1 MRHNLRLT
9 FFGTAAGFPTV
20 VRHHTTSI
28 GLWRGEAL
36 FLFDAGDGVAGQFA
50 RMRISPDAVRAIFIT
65 HPHADHIGGLAVLIQ
80 WMQLNRRRCP
90 LLIYLPDRSLAGV
103 RDCLHLL
110 YLYPMAEFDIE
121 FRPVSGGL
129 VHQQDGL
136 QVTAVHSHHLES
148 GEPRRAKAG
157 ERVDTQAFSYLVT
170 VDGKTIYFSGDLGGP
185 EEAAKQTQ
193 SVDVAVV
200 ELAHF
205 TAEELGAALSTSSL
219 PRLILTHINDD
230 FEPFEDEIPA
240 RVAEMGFEGEIIV
253 ATDGL
258 EVEL

>member
-1 MRHNLRLT
+1 MPYSIRLT

-36 FLFDAGDGVAGQFA
+36 YLFDAGDGAAGQFA
-50 RMRISPDAVRAIFIT
+50 RMRISPDAVQAIFIT

-90 LLIYLPDRSLAGV
+90 LLIYVPDRSLAGV
-103 RDCLHLL
+103 RDYLHLL
-110 YLYPMAEFDIE
+110 YLHPMAEFEIE

-136 QVTAVHSHHLES
+136 QVTAVNSHHLES
-148 GEPRRAKAG
+148 GEPSRAKAG
-157 ERVDTQAFSYLVT
+157 QRVDTQAFSYLVAA
-170 VDGKTIYFSGDLGGP
+170 DAKTLYISGDIAGP
-185 EEAAKQTQ
+185 EEAANHADG
-193 SVDVAVV
+193 VDVAVI

-205 TAEELGAALSTSSL
+205 TAEELGAALSASAL
-219 PRLILTHINDD
+219 PRLIVTHINDD

-240 RVAEMGFEGEIIV
+240 RVAAMGFEGEVIV

-258 EVEL
+258 EIEL